1 MSEKPAARGPKERSS
16 RKILP
21 IQTSVLKIMRS
32 LLEKGVAEED
42 ILDFLREI
50 ELEYFSLLDKL
61 STTEMQSNIDA
72 KTNLLKYSPD
82 HIKNIVKTASR
93 FREVKSGAFSIGY
106 IRIDLDD
113 FSRIN
118 NLYSH
123 EFGDKILVGIADILK
138 KTTRPTDYSI
148 RFGGEELDVIL
159 PYTDKQGALLVAEK
173 IRKKISGKIFKFK
186 NKRIK
191 VTASIGVSMG
201 SVNLKEYSQK
211 VKEKKNLNSFWKQI
225 FTAQHNADDACYDA
239 KNSGKD
245 RIAVYD
251 TAKNYNKIRKEY
263 TASKGKK

>member
-1 MSEKPAARGPKERSS
+1 MAGKSAFGATKNQPK

-21 IQTSVLKIMRS
+21 IQASVLKIMRS

-61 STTEMQSNIDA
+61 STTEMMSNIDA

-93 FREVKSGAFSIGY
+93 FREIKTGVFSIGY

-113 FSRIN
+113 FSRVN
-118 NLYSH
+118 NLYGH
-123 EFGDKILVGIADILK
+123 EFGDKILIGIADVLK

-159 PYTDKQGALLVAEK
+159 PYTDIEGAVLVAEK
-173 IRKKISGKIFKFK
+173 IRQKINHKVFRYKQ
-186 NKRIK
+186 KRIK
-191 VTASIGVSMG
+191 ITASIGVSMG

-211 VKEKKNLNSFWKQI
+211 VKERKNLNSFWKQI
-225 FTAQHNADDACYDA
+225 FTAQGNADDACYDA
-239 KNSGKD
+239 KNSGKN
-245 RIAVYD
+245 RVATYD
-251 TAKNYNKIRKEY
+251 SAKNYDRIRKEY
-263 TASKGKK
+263 TASKAK